1 MYIHTK
7 QITQRQTAMT
17 KADILKNVKAGLTAK
32 SEKAIADKAIAI
44 GSKVTLKGGVALVQ
58 NLYFSEWFGEWQ
70 MDVWFKDCLI
80 KNVSVLK
87 AV

>member
-1 MYIHTK
+1 MANTNVLEK
-7 QITQRQTAMT
+7 
-17 KADILKNVKAGLTAK
+17 VKARLTAK

-44 GSKVTLKGGVALVQ
+44 GSKVPLKGGVALVQ
-58 NLYFSEWFGEWQ
+58 DLYLSEWSGEWQ
-70 MDVWFKDCLI
+70 MDIWFKDCLI

>member
-1 MYIHTK
+1 MATTNVLDK
-7 QITQRQTAMT
+7 
-17 KADILKNVKAGLTAK
+17 VKARLTTK

-44 GSKVTLKGGVALVQ
+44 GSKVTLKGGSALVQ
-58 NLYFSEWFGEWQ
+58 DLYLNEFTGEWQ
-70 MDVWFKDCLI
+70 MDIWLKGTFI

>member
-1 MYIHTK
+1 
-7 QITQRQTAMT
+7 MT
-17 KADILKNVKAGLTAK
+17 NTNVLEKVKARLTAK

-44 GSKVTLKGGVALVQ
+44 GSKVTLKGGAALVQ
-58 NLYFSEWFGEWQ
+58 NLYFSEWSGEWL
-70 MDVWFKDCLI
+70 MDIWFKESLI